1 MDIQVTDL
9 SKIYSGNVSALNGVS
24 FHIDHN
30 GTFALIGKNG
40 AGKTTLV
47 RILST
52 QLMPTSGRAF
62 INGSDVVQDAREVR
76 EIIAAVPQEA
86 RAVPWMTPMQTIT
99 SYLMW
104 RGYTHSES
112 RTMAR
117 DVLRSLGLEDQE
129 NLKNRSLS
137 GGQKRKVL
145 VATALASEAKVI
157 FMDEPTT
164 GLDFISRK
172 ELWDVLAG
180 MKKDRLIILTTHY
193 LEEAEQLGDRIG
205 IIDHGRMV
213 DMGTLEELRGL
224 TRYPL
229 SLKIFAR
236 NLELPDVTG
245 QVRRLADGEIQVLT
259 TEDQAYGLVTS
270 LLASHIRFNVQEI
283 SLNTIF
289 ESLVQ
294 GGANGE

>member
-1 MDIQVTDL
+1 MDIQVAEL
-9 SKIYSGNVSALNGVS
+9 SKIYSGNVNALKNVS

-30 GTFALIGKNG
+30 GIFALIGKNG

-62 INGSDVVQDAREVR
+62 INGSDVVQNAREVR

-86 RAVPWMTPMQTIT
+86 RAVPWMTPLQTIT

-104 RGYTHSES
+104 RGYTHSQS
-112 RTMAR
+112 RNMAK
-117 DVLRSLGLEDQE
+117 DVLRSLGLGDLE
-129 NLKNRSLS
+129 NVKNRSLS

-145 VATALASEAKVI
+145 VATALASEATVI

-172 ELWDVLAG
+172 ELWGVLAG

-205 IIDHGRMV
+205 IIDRGSMV
-213 DMGTLEELRGL
+213 GIGTLEDLRGL
-224 TRYPL
+224 TKYPL
-229 SLKIFAR
+229 SLRIFSGNIDIPETA
-236 NLELPDVTG
+236 G
-245 QVRRLADGEIQVLT
+245 QVTRFGDGGLQVLT
-259 TEDQAYGLVTS
+259 TEAQAYNIVES
-270 LLASHIRFNVQEI
+270 LLAKHIRFNVQEI

-294 GGANGE
+294 GGVNGE